1 MVKSLL
7 IELDSPNILIFL
19 PAINILRNFIDLR
32 NDLNLPLAV
41 INQLFLSLANK
52 FKNKNELD

>member
-1 MVKSLL
+1 LVKSLL